1 VALLADDEPDM
12 RRFLR
17 SQLDEHY
24 DVLEAVDGTQALE
37 KATQFLPDIILLDM
51 MMPEMDGLEVCKEL
65 RKREGTASIPIILL
79 TARADEETKFNALEL
94 GANDFLAKPFS
105 STELHARI
113 KNLVESHD
121 FQRKLSNQNQALSTT
136 IEQLKETE
144 SQLVQSEKL
153 ASLGRMSAGIIH
165 EINNPLNF
173 ATTGLYALRNKSKH
187 LAAEERKE
195 YEEIL
200 ADIEE
205 GMKRVRNIVSDLR
218 MFSHPEAGPS
228 EPVDVAEAVN
238 TSLRFLAGEWK
249 NKVRVDLKI
258 VPGQTVLANRNKLIH
273 VLVNLVQN
281 SLDAMRSK
289 KFENDAPGISIQGRA
304 EGDRS
309 YIVIRDNGPGI
320 EQKHRDKIFDPFFTT
335 KDVGEGMGLGLSIVH
350 RIVRGFDGN
359 ISVKTEVGQFCEFTL
374 DFPVKARPAA
384 EPEIEHGQ
392 PVRL

>member
-1 VALLADDEPDM
+1 
-12 RRFLR
+12 
-17 SQLDEHY
+17 
-24 DVLEAVDGTQALE
+24 
-37 KATQFLPDIILLDM
+37 
-51 MMPEMDGLEVCKEL
+51 
-65 RKREGTASIPIILL
+65 LL
-79 TARADEETKFNALEL
+79 TARADEETKFNALEM

-113 KNLVESHD
+113 KNLVESYD
-121 FQRKLSNQNQALSTT
+121 SRRNLSKQNRALSTT

-173 ATTGLYALRNKSKH
+173 ATTGLFALRNKSKQ
-187 LAAEERKE
+187 LAPEERRE

-200 ADIEE
+200 GDIEE

-218 MFSHPEAGPS
+218 MFTHPEGGPS
-228 EPVDVAEAVN
+228 EPVDVVEAVN

-249 NKVRVDLKI
+249 DKVRVELKI

-281 SLDAMRSK
+281 SLDAMRQK
-289 KFENDAPGISIQGRA
+289 KFENETPAISIQGRL
-304 EGDRS
+304 EGDQS
-309 YIVIRDNGPGI
+309 FIAIRDNGPGI
-320 EQKHRDKIFDPFFTT
+320 ERKHLDKIFDPFFTT
-335 KDVGEGMGLGLSIVH
+335 KDVGEGMGLGLSICH
-350 RIVRGFDGN
+350 RIVRGFGGH
-359 ISVKTEVGQFCEFTL
+359 ISVKTEVGRFCEFTL
-374 DFPVKARPAA
+374 DFPTQAKPAA
-384 EPEIEHGQ
+384 EEEIEHGE